1 MVRRISPSA
10 PASHT
15 ADQPPALG
23 QTLGQELAAAPHGR
37 RARDVPRL
45 RQGGGLGQELAAAF
59 EAEDGYVLTPDDAAA
74 LVAQLATLGVRRLK
88 VPPRAP

>member
-1 MVRRISPSA
+1 MVRRISPRA

-23 QTLGQELAAAPHGR
+23 QTLGQELAAA
-37 RARDVPRL
+37 
-45 RQGGGLGQELAAAF
+45 F
-59 EAEDGYVLTPDDAAA
+59 ESDDYALTPDDAAA